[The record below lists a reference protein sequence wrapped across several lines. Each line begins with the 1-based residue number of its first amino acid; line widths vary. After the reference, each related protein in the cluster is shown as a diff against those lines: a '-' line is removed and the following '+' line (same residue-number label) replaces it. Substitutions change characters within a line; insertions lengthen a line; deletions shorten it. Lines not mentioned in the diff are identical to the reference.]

1 MLVPLSLFAKP
12 TTCSAH
18 RSSDHQRAPTDAHA
32 RPLGTLDQHD
42 RPRRGPPS
50 PGGTTLRRLWAVS
63 VSPAPGN
70 IDRDPPGYPR
80 EWEADILLADGGVA
94 HLRPIRPSDAGRLV
108 AFYER
113 VSPESKY
120 LRFFAAY
127 PRLSDRDV
135 KRFTEVDYVDRV
147 AFIVTLGEDMI
158 AVGRYDRIEGDHAE
172 VSFLIEDAHQGR
184 GIAQLL
190 LEHLAQAARERGIT
204 RFVAEVLPE
213 NRRMAKVF
221 ADAGYRV
228 SKGIEDGVLAVEFP
242 ILPTDTSVGVMERR
256 EHRAESASV
265 RRLLN
270 PQRIVVYGPGARV
283 QNLINSIV
291 PGGFGGEVV
300 AVSID
305 GAPVAG
311 VPSAASIAAVP
322 GGLDLAIVSVP
333 TNQLGAVVIEA
344 AHVGAHGMVV
354 LTGTDYA
361 AGDNLKVINLARAY
375 GVRALGPD
383 ALGIINTS
391 RTVQLNATPGPMP
404 RPGGVGLFC
413 QSAAVGVVLLNHAV
427 RQELGLSSFIS
438 TGDYA
443 DVTANDVMQYW
454 ADDETTRVCLLTLD
468 SIGNPRKFSR
478 ITRQLA
484 RNKPVVVFAPGR
496 TRRADHAGVR
506 GGLGHAPEE
515 AVDALFR
522 QAGIMVVHHR
532 DDMIDIAK
540 IAARQPLPAGPRV
553 RIITNSLTL
562 AHQMVQK
569 MDSVGLLRDPQPELL
584 GAEAGPEA
592 FVLAAREGLADQ
604 RYDSVVCAAV
614 NAFDQGTE
622 EIILALEN
630 VAAEATKPLIG
641 VFLDFHPPLMSSGE
655 PDSPGMLPRFDGS
668 VDAIQALSALTS
680 YAEWRDRD
688 PGAVP
693 MVEVDTQAAK
703 LVVNR
708 ILAEQPTGRELT
720 ETETADLLST
730 YGINLVPQFAVSS
743 LVEAIAA
750 GDQLGWNVVLKATS
764 SAVRGRPDLASV
776 HRNIDNAAEMADAWK
791 DLRQLVA
798 EIGLADDEV
807 LSAAIPVVQTMA
819 PPGVAL
825 IITSREDAAFGPIV
839 SLGLDGIPSELLGD
853 TVYRVPPLTAVD
865 AADMVR
871 ELKAAPTL
879 LGRHGAPGVDIAGIE
894 NVLQRVAQLADAIPQ
909 LASVTLRPCVA
920 SVSSISV
927 LGARVFV
934 APTAD
939 QRDPLARVL

>member
-1 MLVPLSLFAKP
+1 
-12 TTCSAH
+12 
-18 RSSDHQRAPTDAHA
+18 
-32 RPLGTLDQHD
+32 
-42 RPRRGPPS
+42 
-50 PGGTTLRRLWAVS
+50 VS
-63 VSPAPGN
+63 VSQAPGN

-80 EWEADILLADGGVA
+80 EWEADVLLADGGVA
-94 HLRPIRPSDAGRLV
+94 HLRPIQPSDADRLV

-120 LRFFAAY
+120 LRFFAPY

-135 KRFTEVDYVDRV
+135 KRFTEIDYVDRV
-147 AFIVTLGEDMI
+147 AFILTLGAEMI
-158 AVGRYDRIEGDHAE
+158 AVGRYDRIEDDHAE

-265 RRLLN
+265 RRLLS
-270 PQRIVVYGPGARV
+270 PERIVLYGEHDRA
-283 QNLINSIV
+283 QELINSILR
-291 PGGFGGEVV
+291 GGFAGEVV
-300 AVSID
+300 AVSTD
-305 GAPVAG
+305 GGSVAG
-311 VPSAASIAAVP
+311 VPNAPSIGAVP
-322 GGLDLAIVSVP
+322 GALDLAIVSIP
-333 TNQLGAVVIEA
+333 TNQLGTVVIEA
-344 AHVGAHGMVV
+344 AHKGAHSMVV
-354 LTGTDYA
+354 LTGTDYV
-361 AGDNLKVINLARAY
+361 AGDNLKIINLARAY

-383 ALGIINTS
+383 ALGIINTLRS
-391 RTVQLNATPGPMP
+391 VQLNATPGPMP
-404 RPGGVGLFC
+404 RAGGVGLFC
-413 QSAAVGVVLLNHAV
+413 QSAAVGVALLNHAV
-427 RQELGLSSFIS
+427 RQDLGLSSFIS

-443 DVTANDVMQYW
+443 DVTGNDVMQYW
-454 ADDETTRVCLLTLD
+454 EDDEATRVCLLALD

-478 ITRQLA
+478 ITRRLA
-484 RNKPVVVFAPGR
+484 RRKPVVVFAPGR
-496 TRRADHAGVR
+496 TRRVDHAGAS
-506 GGLGHAPEE
+506 GGFGYATDE

-522 QAGIMVVHHR
+522 QAGIMVVHR
-532 DDMIDIAK
+532 RGDMIDIAK
-540 IAARQPLPAGPRV
+540 IASRQPLPSGPRV

-562 AHQMVQK
+562 AYQILQK
-569 MDSVGLLRDPQPELL
+569 MDSVGLIRDPEPELL
-584 GAEAGPEA
+584 GADTNPEA
-592 FVLAAREGLADQ
+592 FARAAREALADQ
-604 RYDSVVCAAV
+604 RYDSVVCGAV

-630 VAAEATKPLIG
+630 VAVEATKPLIG
-641 VFLDFHPPLMSSGE
+641 VFLDFHPLLLHSGE
-655 PDSPGMLPRFDGS
+655 PDVPGMLPRFDGS

-680 YAEWRDRD
+680 YVQWRDRD
-688 PGAVP
+688 AGAMP
-693 MVEVDTQAAK
+693 MLEVNPQAAK
-703 LVVNR
+703 LLVNR
-708 ILAEQPTGRELT
+708 ILAEQPAGRELS
-720 ETETADLLST
+720 EIETAELLHA
-730 YGINLVPQFAVSS
+730 YGINLVRQFAVSS
-743 LVEAIAA
+743 LADAVAA
-750 GDQLGWNVVLKATS
+750 ADQLGWNVVLKATS

-791 DLRQLVA
+791 DLRRLLA
-798 EIGLADDEV
+798 EFGLPDDDS
-807 LSAAIPVVQTMA
+807 LSIAIPVVQAMA
-819 PPGVAL
+819 APGVAL
-825 IITSREDAAFGPIV
+825 IITSHEDAAFGPIV

-853 TVYRVPPLTAVD
+853 IVYRVPPLTTVD
-865 AADMVR
+865 AAEMVR

-879 LGRHGAPGVDIAGIE
+879 FSRHGAPAVDVAAIE
-894 NVLQRVAQLADAIPQ
+894 DLLHRVAQLSDAIPQ

-927 LGARVFV
+927 LGARVFI

>member
-1 MLVPLSLFAKP
+1 
-12 TTCSAH
+12 
-18 RSSDHQRAPTDAHA
+18 
-32 RPLGTLDQHD
+32 
-42 RPRRGPPS
+42 
-50 PGGTTLRRLWAVS
+50 VS
-63 VSPAPGN
+63 VSQAPGD
-70 IDRDPPGYPR
+70 IDADPPGYPR
-80 EWEADILLADGGVA
+80 EWEADVLLADGGVA
-94 HLRPIRPSDAGRLV
+94 HLRPIRPSDADRLV

-120 LRFFAAY
+120 LRFFAPY

-135 KRFTEVDYVDRV
+135 KRFTEVDYVRRV
-147 AFIVTLGEDMI
+147 AFILTLGENMI
-158 AVGRYDRIEGDHAE
+158 AVGRYDRVEDDHAE

-270 PQRIVVYGPGARV
+270 PERIVVHGQRDRV
-283 QNLINSIV
+283 QDLINSILR
-291 PGGFGGEVV
+291 GEFSGEVT

-305 GAPVAG
+305 GASVAG
-311 VPSAASIAAVP
+311 VANAASIAAVP

-333 TNQLGAVVIEA
+333 TNQLGGVVIDA
-344 AHVGAHGMVV
+344 AHKGAYGMVV

-361 AGDNLKVINLARAY
+361 AGDNLKIINLARAY

-383 ALGIINTS
+383 ALGVINTLGAV
-391 RTVQLNATPGPMP
+391 RLNATPGPMP
-404 RPGGVGLFC
+404 RAGGVGLFC
-413 QSAAVGVVLLNHAV
+413 QSAAVGVALLNHAG
-427 RQELGLSSFIS
+427 RHDLGLSSFIS

-454 ADDETTRVCLLTLD
+454 EDDEATRVCLLTLD
-468 SIGNPRKFSR
+468 SIGNPRKFTR
-478 ITRQLA
+478 ITRRLA
-484 RNKPVVVFAPGR
+484 RRKPVVVFAPGR
-496 TRRADHAGVR
+496 THRADHAGVR

-522 QAGIMVVHHR
+522 QTGIMVVHR
-532 DDMIDIAK
+532 RGDMIDIAK
-540 IAARQPLPAGPRV
+540 IASRQPLPVGPRV

-562 AHQMVQK
+562 AHQMLQK
-569 MDSVGLLRDPQPELL
+569 MDSVGLIRDPEPELL
-584 GAEAGPEA
+584 GADANPEA
-592 FVLAAREGLADQ
+592 FGRAARQALADQ

-614 NAFDQGTE
+614 NAFNQGTDN
-622 EIILALEN
+622 IIVTLEN

-641 VFLDFHPPLMSSGE
+641 VFLDFQPPLQSSGE
-655 PDSPGMLPRFDGS
+655 PDAPGMLPRFDGS
-668 VDAIQALSALTS
+668 VDAIQALSALTN
-680 YAEWRDRD
+680 YAQWRDRD

-693 MVEVDTQAAK
+693 MVDVDTHEAK
-703 LVVNR
+703 LIVNR
-708 ILAEQPTGRELT
+708 VLAEQPTGRELT
-720 ETETADLLST
+720 VIEAAKLLSAS
-730 YGINLVPQFAVSS
+730 GINLVRQFAVAG
-743 LVEAIAA
+743 LADAVAA
-750 GDQLGWNVVLKATS
+750 ADQLGWNVVLKATS

-798 EIGLADDEV
+798 EIGLPDDES
-807 LSAAIPVVQTMA
+807 LSVAMPVVQAMA

-825 IITSREDAAFGPIV
+825 IITSREDAAFGPII

-853 TVYRVPPLTAVD
+853 TVYRVPPLTTVD
-865 AADMVR
+865 AAEMVR

-879 LGRHGAPGVDIAGIE
+879 FGRHGAPGVDIPGIE
-894 NVLQRVAQLADAIPQ
+894 DLLHRVAQLSDAIPQ

-927 LGARVFV
+927 LGARVFI

>member
-1 MLVPLSLFAKP
+1 M
-12 TTCSAH
+12 
-18 RSSDHQRAPTDAHA
+18 
-32 RPLGTLDQHD
+32 
-42 RPRRGPPS
+42 
-50 PGGTTLRRLWAVS
+50 S

-94 HLRPIRPSDAGRLV
+94 HLRPIRPSDADRLV

-135 KRFTEVDYVDRV
+135 RRFTEIDYVDRV

-311 VPSAASIAAVP
+311 VPNAASIAAVP

-361 AGDNLKVINLARAY
+361 AGDNLKIINLARAY

-413 QSAAVGVVLLNHAV
+413 QSAAVGVGLLNHAV
-427 RQELGLSSFIS
+427 RQDLGLSSFIS

-454 ADDETTRVCLLTLD
+454 ADDEATRVCLLTLD

-532 DDMIDIAK
+532 GDMIDIAK
-540 IAARQPLPAGPRV
+540 IAARQPLPSGPRV

-584 GAEAGPEA
+584 EAEAGPEA

-614 NAFDQGTE
+614 NGFDQGTE

-641 VFLDFHPPLMSSGE
+641 VFLDFHPPLMSSGA

-730 YGINLVPQFAVSS
+730 HGINLVPQFAVSS

-791 DLRQLVA
+791 DLRKLVG

-894 NVLQRVAQLADAIPQ
+894 NVLQRAAQLADAIPQ

>member
-1 MLVPLSLFAKP
+1 MPLETGP
-12 TTCSAH
+12 
-18 RSSDHQRAPTDAHA
+18 
-32 RPLGTLDQHD
+32 QH
-42 RPRRGPPS
+42 
-50 PGGTTLRRLWAVS
+50 LRLKLLAVS
-63 VSPAPGN
+63 VSQAPGN

-80 EWEADILLADGGVA
+80 EWEADVLLADGGVA
-94 HLRPIRPSDAGRLV
+94 HLRPIRPSDADKLV
-108 AFYER
+108 AFYDR

-135 KRFTEVDYVDRV
+135 KSFTEVDYVDRV
-147 AFIVTLGEDMI
+147 AFIVTLAEDMI
-158 AVGRYDRIEGDHAE
+158 AVGRYDRTENDHAE

-228 SKGIEDGVLAVEFP
+228 SKDMEDGVLAVEFP

-265 RRLLN
+265 RRLLT
-270 PQRIVVYGPGARV
+270 PQRIVVYGQGDRV
-283 QNLINSIV
+283 QEMINSIV
-291 PGGFGGEVV
+291 RGGFGGEVV
-300 AVSID
+300 PVSID

-311 VPSAASIAAVP
+311 VACAASIAAVP
-322 GGLDLAIVSVP
+322 DGVDLVIVSVP
-333 TNQLGAVVIEA
+333 TNQLGAVVIDA
-344 AHVGAHGMVV
+344 AHKGAHGMVV

-361 AGDNLKVINLARAY
+361 AGDNLKIINLARAY

-383 ALGIINTS
+383 ALGVINTLA
-391 RTVQLNATPGPMP
+391 TVQLNATPGPMP

-413 QSAAVGVVLLNHAV
+413 QSAAVGVALLNHAV
-427 RQELGLSSFIS
+427 RQDVGLSSFIS

-443 DVTANDVMQYW
+443 DVTANDVMQFW
-454 ADDETTRVCLLTLD
+454 EDDEATRVCLLTLD

-478 ITRQLA
+478 ITRRLA
-484 RNKPVVVFAPGR
+484 RKKPVVVFAPGR
-496 TRRADHAGVR
+496 THRADHAGVR

-515 AVDALFR
+515 AIDALFQ
-522 QAGIMVVHHR
+522 QAGIMVVHSR
-532 DDMIDIAK
+532 GDMIDIAK
-540 IAARQPLPAGPRV
+540 IASRQPLPTGPRV
-553 RIITNSLTL
+553 RIISNSLTL
-562 AHQMVQK
+562 THQMLQK
-569 MDSVGLLRDPQPELL
+569 MDSVGLIRDPEPELL
-584 GAEAGPEA
+584 GAGANPEA
-592 FVLAAREGLADQ
+592 FARAARAALADQ

-622 EIILALEN
+622 DIILALEN
-630 VAAEATKPLIG
+630 AAAEATKPLIG
-641 VFLDFHPPLMSSGE
+641 VFLDFHPPLLSNGE
-655 PDSPGMLPRFDGS
+655 ADTPGMLPRFDGS

-680 YAEWRDRD
+680 YALWRDRD
-688 PGAVP
+688 LGAVP

-703 LVVNR
+703 LLVNR
-708 ILAEQPTGRELT
+708 ILAEQPAGRGLT
-720 ETETADLLST
+720 EIETAELLHT
-730 YGINLVPQFAVSS
+730 YGIDLVRQFAVST
-743 LVEAIAA
+743 LAEAVSAA
-750 GDQLGWNVVLKATS
+750 DQLGWNVVLKATS
-764 SAVRGRPDLASV
+764 RAVRGRPDLASV

-791 DLRQLVA
+791 DLQQLVA
-798 EIGLADDEV
+798 EIGLADDDG
-807 LSAAIPVVQTMA
+807 LSAAGPVVQAMA

-853 TVYRVPPLTAVD
+853 TVYRVPPLTTVD
-865 AADMVR
+865 AAGMVR
-871 ELKAAPTL
+871 ELRAAPTL
-879 LGRHGAPGVDIAGIE
+879 LGRHGEPGVDIARIE
-894 NVLQRVAQLADAIPQ
+894 DLLHRVAQLSDAIPQ
-909 LASVTLRPCVA
+909 LASITLRPCVA
-920 SVSSISV
+920 SVGSLSV
-927 LGARVFV
+927 LGARVFI

>member
-1 MLVPLSLFAKP
+1 MPLETGP
-12 TTCSAH
+12 
-18 RSSDHQRAPTDAHA
+18 
-32 RPLGTLDQHD
+32 QH
-42 RPRRGPPS
+42 
-50 PGGTTLRRLWAVS
+50 LRLKLLAVS
-63 VSPAPGN
+63 VSQAPGN

-80 EWEADILLADGGVA
+80 EWEADVLLADGGVA
-94 HLRPIRPSDAGRLV
+94 HLRPIRPSDADKLV
-108 AFYER
+108 AFYDR

-135 KRFTEVDYVDRV
+135 KSFTEVDYVDRV
-147 AFIVTLGEDMI
+147 AFIVTLAEDMI
-158 AVGRYDRIEGDHAE
+158 AVGRYDRTENDHAE

-228 SKGIEDGVLAVEFP
+228 SKDMEDGVLAVEFP

-265 RRLLN
+265 RRLLT
-270 PQRIVVYGPGARV
+270 PQRIVVYGQGDRV
-283 QNLINSIV
+283 QEMINSIV
-291 PGGFGGEVV
+291 RGGFGGEVV
-300 AVSID
+300 PVSID

-311 VPSAASIAAVP
+311 VACAASIAAVP
-322 GGLDLAIVSVP
+322 DGVDLVIVSVP
-333 TNQLGAVVIEA
+333 TNQLGAVVIDA
-344 AHVGAHGMVV
+344 AHKGAHGMVV

-361 AGDNLKVINLARAY
+361 AGDNLKIINLARAY

-383 ALGIINTS
+383 ALGVINTLA
-391 RTVQLNATPGPMP
+391 TVQLNATPGPMP

-413 QSAAVGVVLLNHAV
+413 QSAAVGVALLNHAV
-427 RQELGLSSFIS
+427 RQDVGLSSFIS

-443 DVTANDVMQYW
+443 DVTANDVMQFW
-454 ADDETTRVCLLTLD
+454 EDDEATRVCLLTLD

-478 ITRQLA
+478 ITRRLA
-484 RNKPVVVFAPGR
+484 RKKPVVVFAPGR
-496 TRRADHAGVR
+496 THRADHAGVR

-515 AVDALFR
+515 AIDALFQ
-522 QAGIMVVHHR
+522 QAGIMVVHSR
-532 DDMIDIAK
+532 GDMIDIAK
-540 IAARQPLPAGPRV
+540 IASRQPLPTGPRV
-553 RIITNSLTL
+553 RIISNSLTL
-562 AHQMVQK
+562 THQMLQK
-569 MDSVGLLRDPQPELL
+569 MDSVGLIRDPEPELL
-584 GAEAGPEA
+584 GAGANPEA
-592 FVLAAREGLADQ
+592 FARAARAALADQ

-622 EIILALEN
+622 DIILALEN
-630 VAAEATKPLIG
+630 AAAEATKPLVG
-641 VFLDFHPPLMSSGE
+641 VFLDFHPPLLSNG
-655 PDSPGMLPRFDGS
+655 DADTPGMLPRFDGS

-680 YAEWRDRD
+680 YALWRDRD
-688 PGAVP
+688 LGAVP

-703 LVVNR
+703 LLVNR
-708 ILAEQPTGRELT
+708 ILAEQPAGRELT
-720 ETETADLLST
+720 EIETAELLHT
-730 YGINLVPQFAVSS
+730 YGINLVRQFAVST
-743 LVEAIAA
+743 LAEAVAA
-750 GDQLGWNVVLKATS
+750 ADQLGWNVVLKATS
-764 SAVRGRPDLASV
+764 RAVRGRPDLASV

-791 DLRQLVA
+791 DLQQLVA
-798 EIGLADDEV
+798 EIGLADDDG
-807 LSAAIPVVQTMA
+807 LSAAGPVVQAMA

-853 TVYRVPPLTAVD
+853 TVYRVPPLTTVD
-865 AADMVR
+865 AAGMVR
-871 ELKAAPTL
+871 ELRAAPTL
-879 LGRHGAPGVDIAGIE
+879 LGRHGEPGVDIARIE
-894 NVLQRVAQLADAIPQ
+894 DLLHRVAQLSDAIPQ
-909 LASVTLRPCVA
+909 LASITLRPCVA
-920 SVSSISV
+920 SVGSLSV
-927 LGARVFV
+927 LGARVFI

>member
-1 MLVPLSLFAKP
+1 
-12 TTCSAH
+12 
-18 RSSDHQRAPTDAHA
+18 
-32 RPLGTLDQHD
+32 
-42 RPRRGPPS
+42 
-50 PGGTTLRRLWAVS
+50 VS
-63 VSPAPGN
+63 VSQSL
-70 IDRDPPGYPR
+70 DPPGYPR

-94 HLRPIRPSDAGRLV
+94 HLRPIRPSDADRLV
-108 AFYER
+108 AFYDR

-120 LRFFAAY
+120 LRFFVPY
-127 PRLSDRDV
+127 PRLTDRDV

-147 AFIVTLGEDMI
+147 AFIVTLGEAMI
-158 AVGRYDRIEGDHAE
+158 AVGRYDRIEDDHAE

-228 SKGIEDGVLAVEFP
+228 SKGMEDGVLAVEFP

-270 PQRIVVYGPGARV
+270 PQRIVVYGPGDRV

-291 PGGFGGEVV
+291 AGGFGGEVV
-300 AVSID
+300 AVSTD
-305 GAPVAG
+305 GAQVVGAPN
-311 VPSAASIAAVP
+311 AASIAAVP
-322 GGLDLAIVSVP
+322 GELDLAIVSVP
-333 TNQLGAVVIEA
+333 TNQLGAVVIES
-344 AHVGAHGMVV
+344 AHTGAHGMVV

-361 AGDNLKVINLARAY
+361 PGDNLKIINLARAY

-391 RTVQLNATPGPMP
+391 RTARLNATPGPMP

-413 QSAAVGVVLLNHAV
+413 QSAAVGVALLNHAV
-427 RQELGLSSFIS
+427 HQDVGLCSFIS

-454 ADDETTRVCLLTLD
+454 GDDEATRVCLLTLD

-484 RNKPVVVFAPGR
+484 RQKPVVVFAPGR
-496 TRRADHAGVR
+496 TRRADHVGVR

-532 DDMIDIAK
+532 SDMIDIAK
-540 IAARQPLPAGPRV
+540 IAARQPLPSGPRV
-553 RIITNSLTL
+553 RIITNSLPL

-584 GAEAGPEA
+584 GAEAGPDA
-592 FVLAAREGLADQ
+592 FELAARQALADE

-622 EIILALEN
+622 EIILILEN
-630 VAAEATKPLIG
+630 VAADARKPLIG
-641 VFLDFHPPLMSSGE
+641 VFLDFHPPLMSSGD

-693 MVEVDTQAAK
+693 TLEVDTQAAK

-708 ILAEQPTGRELT
+708 ILAEQPAGRELT
-720 ETETADLLST
+720 ETETAELLST
-730 YGINLVPQFAVSS
+730 YGIDLVPQFAVSS
-743 LVEAIAA
+743 LAEAVAA

-764 SAVRGRPDLASV
+764 GAMRGRPDLASV
-776 HRNIDNAAEMADAWK
+776 RRNIDNTAEMAEAWK

-798 EIGLADDEV
+798 EIGLADDDV
-807 LSAAIPVVQTMA
+807 LSVAIPVVQAMA

-839 SLGLDGIPSELLGD
+839 SLGLDGIPSELLRD
-853 TVYRVPPLTAVD
+853 TVYRVPPLTAVH
-865 AADMVR
+865 AAEMVR

-879 LGRHGAPGVDIAGIE
+879 FGRHGAPAVDIAGIE
-894 NVLQRVAQLADAIPQ
+894 NLLHRVAQLADAIPQ

-934 APTAD
+934 TPTAD

>member
-1 MLVPLSLFAKP
+1 
-12 TTCSAH
+12 
-18 RSSDHQRAPTDAHA
+18 
-32 RPLGTLDQHD
+32 
-42 RPRRGPPS
+42 
-50 PGGTTLRRLWAVS
+50 VS
-63 VSPAPGN
+63 VSQAV
-70 IDRDPPGYPR
+70 DPPGYPR

-94 HLRPIRPSDAGRLV
+94 HLRPIRPSDADLLV

-120 LRFFAAY
+120 LRFFAPY

-135 KRFTEVDYVDRV
+135 QRFTEVDYVDRV

-158 AVGRYDRIEGDHAE
+158 AVGRYDRLEDDHAE
-172 VSFLIEDAHQGR
+172 VAFLIEDAHQGR

-228 SKGIEDGVLAVEFP
+228 SKGMEDGVLAVEFP

-270 PQRIVVYGPGARV
+270 PQRIVVFGQADRV
-283 QNLINSIV
+283 QNLINSIWL
-291 PGGFGGEVV
+291 GGFSGDVV

-311 VPSAASIAAVP
+311 ASNAASIAAAP

-333 TNQLGAVVIEA
+333 TNQLGAVVIDA
-344 AHVGAHGMVV
+344 AHKGAHGMVV

-361 AGDNLKVINLARAY
+361 VGDNLKIINLARAY
-375 GVRALGPD
+375 GIRALGPD
-383 ALGIINTS
+383 ALGIINTLGS
-391 RTVQLNATPGPMP
+391 VQLNATPGPMP
-404 RPGGVGLFC
+404 RTGGVGLFC
-413 QSAAVGVVLLNHAV
+413 QSAAVGVGLLNHAV
-427 RQELGLSSFIS
+427 RQDLGLSSFIS

-454 ADDETTRVCLLTLD
+454 GDDEATRVCLLTLD

-484 RNKPVVVFAPGR
+484 MRKPVVVFAPGR

-506 GGLGHAPEE
+506 GGLGHAPEA
-515 AVDALFR
+515 AVDTLFR

-532 DDMIDIAK
+532 GDMIDIAK
-540 IAARQPLPAGPRV
+540 IAARQPLPSGPRV

-562 AHQMVQK
+562 AHQMLQK

-592 FVLAAREGLADQ
+592 FVPAAREALADL

-614 NAFDQGTE
+614 NAFEQGTE

-630 VAAEATKPLIG
+630 VAAEAAKPLIG
-641 VFLDFHPPLMSSGE
+641 VFLDFHPPLLNSGE
-655 PDSPGMLPRFDGS
+655 PDSAGMLPRFDGS

-680 YAEWRDRD
+680 YAEWRNRD
-688 PGAVP
+688 SGAVP
-693 MVEVDTQAAK
+693 KMDVDTQAAK
-703 LVVNR
+703 LLVNR
-708 ILAEQPTGRELT
+708 ILSERPEGRELT
-720 ETETADLLST
+720 ETEIAELLGT
-730 YGINLVPQFAVSS
+730 YGISLVPQLAVSS
-743 LVEAIAA
+743 LAEAVEA

-776 HRNIDNAAEMADAWK
+776 HRNIDDVAEMADAWK
-791 DLRQLVA
+791 DLGRLVA
-798 EIGLADDEV
+798 EIGLPGDEG
-807 LSAAIPVVQTMA
+807 LSVAKPVVQAMA

-865 AADMVR
+865 AAEMVR

-879 LGRHGAPGVDIAGIE
+879 FGRNEAPGVDIAGIE
-894 NVLQRVAQLADAIPQ
+894 NMLHRVAQLADAIPQ
-909 LASVTLRPCVA
+909 LASVALRPCVA
-920 SVSSISV
+920 SVNSISV
-927 LGARVFV
+927 LGARVFI

>member
-1 MLVPLSLFAKP
+1 M
-12 TTCSAH
+12 
-18 RSSDHQRAPTDAHA
+18 
-32 RPLGTLDQHD
+32 
-42 RPRRGPPS
+42 
-50 PGGTTLRRLWAVS
+50 S

-94 HLRPIRPSDAGRLV
+94 HLRPIRPSDADRLV

-135 KRFTEVDYVDRV
+135 RRFTEIDYVDRV

-311 VPSAASIAAVP
+311 VPNAASIAAVP

-361 AGDNLKVINLARAY
+361 AGDNLKIINLARAY

-413 QSAAVGVVLLNHAV
+413 QSAAVGVGLLNHAV
-427 RQELGLSSFIS
+427 HQDLGLSSFIS

-454 ADDETTRVCLLTLD
+454 ADDEATRVCLLTLD

-532 DDMIDIAK
+532 GDMIDIAK
-540 IAARQPLPAGPRV
+540 IAARQPLPSGPRV

-592 FVLAAREGLADQ
+592 FVLAARDGLADQ

-614 NAFDQGTE
+614 NGFDQGTE

-730 YGINLVPQFAVSS
+730 HGINLVPQFAVSS

-791 DLRQLVA
+791 DLRKLVG

-894 NVLQRVAQLADAIPQ
+894 NVLQRAAQLADAIPQ

>member
-1 MLVPLSLFAKP
+1 L
-12 TTCSAH
+12 
-18 RSSDHQRAPTDAHA
+18 
-32 RPLGTLDQHD
+32 
-42 RPRRGPPS
+42 
-50 PGGTTLRRLWAVS
+50 AVS
-63 VSPAPGN
+63 VSQAV
-70 IDRDPPGYPR
+70 DPPGYPR
-80 EWEADILLADGGVA
+80 EWEADVLLADGGVA
-94 HLRPIRPSDAGRLV
+94 HLRPIRPTDADRLV

-120 LRFFAAY
+120 LRFFAPY

-135 KRFTEVDYVDRV
+135 KRFTEVDYVNRV
-147 AFIVTLGEDMI
+147 AFIVTLGENMI
-158 AVGRYDRIEGDHAE
+158 AVGRYDRIEDDHAE

-270 PQRIVVYGPGARV
+270 PERIVVYGQGDRV
-283 QNLINSIV
+283 QELINSIL
-291 PGGFGGEVV
+291 GGDFGGEVT
-300 AVSID
+300 AVSVD
-305 GAPVAG
+305 GASVTGVGNADSIAG
-311 VPSAASIAAVP
+311 VR
-322 GGLDLAIVSVP
+322 GDLDLAIVSVP
-333 TNQLGAVVIEA
+333 TNQLGAVVIDA
-344 AHVGAHGMVV
+344 AHKGAHGMVV

-361 AGDNLKVINLARAY
+361 AGDNLKIINLARAY
-375 GVRALGPD
+375 GIRALGPD
-383 ALGIINTS
+383 ALGIINTL
-391 RTVQLNATPGPMP
+391 RTARLNATPGPMP
-404 RPGGVGLFC
+404 RAGGVGLFC
-413 QSAAVGVVLLNHAV
+413 QSAAVGVALLNHAI
-427 RQELGLSSFIS
+427 RHDLGLSSFIS

-454 ADDETTRVCLLTLD
+454 EDDEATRVCLLTLD

-478 ITRQLA
+478 ITRRLA
-484 RNKPVVVFAPGR
+484 RRKPVVVFAPGR

-506 GGLGHAPEE
+506 GGLGHASEE

-522 QAGIMVVHHR
+522 QAGIMVVHGR
-532 DDMIDIAK
+532 GDMIDIAK
-540 IAARQPLPAGPRV
+540 IAARQPLPSGPRV

-562 AHQMVQK
+562 AHQMLQK
-569 MDSVGLLRDPQPELL
+569 MDSVGLIRDPEPELL
-584 GAEAGPEA
+584 AADANPEA
-592 FVLAAREGLADQ
+592 FARAAREALADQ

-614 NAFDQGTE
+614 NVFDQGTGD
-622 EIILALEN
+622 IILALGS
-630 VAAEATKPLIG
+630 VAAESMKPLIG

-655 PDSPGMLPRFDGS
+655 PDAPGLLPRFDGS
-668 VDAIQALSALTS
+668 VDAIQALSALTE
-680 YAEWRDRD
+680 YAQWRGRN

-708 ILAEQPTGRELT
+708 VLAEQPAGRELT
-720 ETETADLLST
+720 EIETAALLRT
-730 YGINLVPQFAVSS
+730 FGINLARQFAVSS
-743 LVEAIAA
+743 LADAVAA
-750 GDQLGWNVVLKATS
+750 ADQLGWNVVLKATS

-776 HRNIDNAAEMADAWK
+776 HRNIDNAAELADAWK

-798 EIGLADDEV
+798 EIGLTDDES
-807 LSAAIPVVQTMA
+807 LSIAMPVVQAMA

-825 IITSREDAAFGPIV
+825 IITSREDAAFGPIL

-853 TVYRVPPLTAVD
+853 TVYRVPPLTTGD
-865 AADMVR
+865 AAEMVR

-879 LGRHGAPGVDIAGIE
+879 FGRYGAPGVDIAGIE
-894 NVLQRVAQLADAIPQ
+894 DLLHRVAQLSDAIPQ
-909 LASVTLRPCVA
+909 LASVALRPCVA
-920 SVSSISV
+920 SVRSISV

-934 APTAD
+934 TPTAD